1 MSAARRLSG
10 RHGRVAPA
18 FFLAMEDATD
28 FSKAGAF
35 SAALCKYLVKQ
46 SPREYQR
53 PSPLFRNL
61 RCRRLVIYKLSMSDN
76 VFDFETL
83 PSLEG
88 LVKHLG
94 GLDECKR
101 LGFVFEDERKVMS
114 LSHAGMGYLC
124 SVRAMNI

>member
-1 MSAARRLSG
+1 
-10 RHGRVAPA
+10 
-18 FFLAMEDATD
+18 
-28 FSKAGAF
+28 
-35 SAALCKYLVKQ
+35 
-46 SPREYQR
+46 
-53 PSPLFRNL
+53 
-61 RCRRLVIYKLSMSDN
+61 MSDN

-83 PSLEG
+83 SSLEG

-124 SVRAMNI
+124 FVRAMDITKPAEAFAAGYQCAAEHYAADDQE

>member
-1 MSAARRLSG
+1 
-10 RHGRVAPA
+10 
-18 FFLAMEDATD
+18 MEDATD

-101 LGFVFEDERKVMS
+101 LGREHMCLYANCCSSVEPWSASVDESLDTACITLSKYPAPTSRWCFVAV
-114 LSHAGMGYLC
+114 
-124 SVRAMNI
+124 